1 MTTPPTP
8 AGLGRRFVEHDPRSR
23 AFPVRTAL
31 AAVPVERKPTVWALP
46 RTFADGPF
54 PLNQGGEGACTGYGL
69 AHELAA
75 GPVVARGVNAAYA
88 ERRYQRAR
96 QVDAADG
103 HRFPDGAT
111 TLAAVKA
118 AKADGLIT
126 GYRWAFGIGD
136 VVDTLC
142 TFGPVCLGLSWYDG
156 MYATRP
162 DGLVV
167 RSGPLVGGHFIT
179 AIGYDIHPTAGPC
192 VLWLNTWGSSYGV
205 GDGRVGV
212 DGGVGWV
219 PVATLADLLADDG
232 EAVVP
237 ADFLAP
243 PDPLPAE
250 PAAPAPG
257 KCGPLAK
264 WIGDLFRRNHRTR

>member
-1 MTTPPTP
+1 MPSTP

-23 AFPVRTAL
+23 AFGVRSAL
-31 AAVPVERKPTVWALP
+31 GATVERKPTVWALP
-46 RTFADGPF
+46 SGPY
-54 PLNQGGEGACTGYGL
+54 PLNQGAEGACTGYGM

-75 GPVVARGVNAAYA
+75 GPVVVRGIDAAYA
-88 ERRYQRAR
+88 DHRYQRAR
-96 QVDAADG
+96 QVDVADG
-103 HRFPDGAT
+103 NRFPDGAT

-142 TFGPVCLGLSWYDG
+142 TVGPVCLGLSWYDG

-192 VLWLNTWGSSYGV
+192 VLWLNSWGSGYGV
-205 GDGRVGV
+205 GDARAGV
-212 DGGVGWV
+212 RGGIGWV

-243 PDPLPAE
+243 PEPVKPAT
-250 PAAPAPG
+250 PPPG
-257 KCGPLAK
+257 KCTPLAK